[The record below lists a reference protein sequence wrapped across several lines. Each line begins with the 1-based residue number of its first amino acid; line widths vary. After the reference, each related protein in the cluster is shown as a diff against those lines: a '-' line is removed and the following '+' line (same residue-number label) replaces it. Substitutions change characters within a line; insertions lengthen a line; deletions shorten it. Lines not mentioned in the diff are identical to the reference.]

1 MPASIFT
8 PAQQVQRGF
17 TLIETMVVV
26 AIAAVLAA
34 LAAPSF
40 TPIVERWRIR
50 SATESLQSALYLARS
65 EAIKRGGSIVLRK
78 EATGTNGCALASGT
92 SNWDCGWFVFVDAN
106 NNDTQNTGEE
116 VLQRFAIPTNL
127 EVTRSANSEFIR
139 FDRWGRS
146 GPFGFALVPLGK
158 STSNSAARGLCMSS
172 GGRIRV
178 TSDAAEIPCN
188 D

>member
-17 TLIETMVVV
+17 TLIETLVVV

-65 EAIKRGGSIVLRK
+65 EAIKRGGSIAID
-78 EATGTNGCALASGT
+78 ATG
-92 SNWDCGWFVFVDAN
+92 GWNTGWKVSH
-106 NNDTQNTGEE
+106 TQNSTTTD
-116 VLQRFAIPTNL
+116 LQTISAHSNL
-127 EVTRSANSEFIR
+127 
-139 FDRWGRS
+139 GM
-146 GPFGFALVPLGK
+146 P
-158 STSNSAARGLCMSS
+158 
-172 GGRIRV
+172 
-178 TSDAAEIPCN
+178 
-188 D
+188 